1 MYGVCAQV
9 NDVGVVK
16 VSLELAA
23 EGGDGGE
30 RGRFRPHVDEV
41 CRILIPLF
49 LPRFHAFAASYAGRD
64 RPINQ
69 WLKDN
74 RTYRSTA
81 RASYCTKKVV
91 A

>member
-9 NDVGVVK
+9 NDVGVAE

-41 CRILIPLF
+41 CRILLHYSSLVSMHLQPHVQVETGPSI
-49 LPRFHAFAASYAGRD
+49 SG
-64 RPINQ
+64 
-69 WLKDN
+69 
-74 RTYRSTA
+74 
-81 RASYCTKKVV
+81 
-91 A
+91 